1 MTGSSSEQQNDLPKI
16 SAPAG
21 RALASAGI
29 EGLEQLAT
37 FSEDEIKRLHG
48 IGPNALAKLR
58 AALKERGLSF
68 AAR

>member
-1 MTGSSSEQQNDLPKI
+1 MTGSSSQQQNDLPKI

-29 EGLEQLAT
+29 ESLGQLAR
-37 FSEDEIKRLHG
+37 FSEDEIKHLHG

-58 AALKERGLSF
+58 AALKEKGLSF
-68 AAR
+68 TDR